1 MFLNNNYCLKKLN
14 YKSAASRNS
23 YFYYR
28 RLNFLLNK
36 KKLSLF
42 KKWNAGRN
50 DSGKI
55 IIRTKASF
63 LKKVKSFKINYNF
76 RYFKLGFISSF
87 NFVPFKNKLLN
98 LVIYSNGSYAYYLTT
113 DNHQLFSFI
122 YFNFYKNLKKV
133 KLKSTFFMLFQI
145 KKLSF
150 VSCLELSPG
159 KGSQYSR
166 SSGTKS
172 RIIKF
177 DNDTH
182 SVLVKLPSGLKKIFS
197 YYSFVLFGQIS
208 LKTNKN
214 FSNGKAG
221 YWRMFGS
228 KSLVRG
234 VAMNP
239 VDHPHGGRTKS
250 VKYPRTPWGKT
261 TKFK

>member
-1 MFLNNNYCLKKLN
+1 MFLNTFFLKKN
-14 YKSAASRNS
+14 HYKSPASRNS
-23 YFYYR
+23 YSYYNKI
-28 RLNFLLNK
+28 NFIIK
-36 KKLSLF
+36 FKKLSIV
-42 KKWNAGRN
+42 KKWKSGKN

-55 IIRTKASF
+55 IIRTKKSL
-63 LKKVKSFKINYNF
+63 LKKIKYFKINYF
-76 RYFKLGFISSF
+76 LRYLKLGFISSF
-87 NFVPFKNKLLN
+87 NFLPFKNKLLSF
-98 LVIYSNGSYAYYLTT
+98 VIFSNGTFSYYLTT
-113 DNHQLFSFI
+113 ENHKLFSFI
-122 YFNFYKNLKKV
+122 YFNYYKKLKKL

-150 VSCLELSPG
+150 VSCLEIIPG

-177 DNDTH
+177 DRDNH
-182 SVLVKLPSGLKKIFS
+182 SVLIKLPSGVKKIFS
-197 YYSFVLFGQIS
+197 YYSFVMYGEIS
-208 LKTNKN
+208 LKDNKN
-214 FSNGKAG
+214 FYNGKAG
-221 YWRMFGS
+221 YWSSFGV
-228 KSLVRG
+228 KPLVRG

>member
-1 MFLNNNYCLKKLN
+1 MFLNMYSLQKLP

-23 YFYYR
+23 SLFY
-28 RLNFLLNK
+28 NK
-36 KKLSLF
+36 LSFIIKSKKLSL
-42 KKWNAGRN
+42 KKRWNAGRN
-50 DSGKI
+50 DSGRI
-55 IIRTKASF
+55 IIRTKTSL
-63 LKKVKSFKINYNF
+63 LKKIKNIKINYNL

-87 NFVPFKNKLLN
+87 NFIPFKNKLLSF
-98 LVIYSNGSYAYYLTT
+98 IIFSNGSFTYYLTT
-113 DNHQLFSFI
+113 ENHKLFSFI
-122 YFNFYKNLKKV
+122 YFNFYKKLKKI

-150 VSCLELSPG
+150 VSCLEIIPG

-177 DNDTH
+177 DKDNH
-182 SVLVKLPSGLKKIFS
+182 SVLVKLPSGVKKIFS
-197 YYSFVLFGQIS
+197 YYSFVMYGSIS
-208 LKTNKN
+208 LKENKN
-214 FSNGKAG
+214 FLNGKAG
-221 YWRMFGS
+221 YWRTFGI

-250 VKYPRTPWGKT
+250 VRYPRTPWGKT